1 MYSEYLFNNDTQE
14 ISNRVCELASS
25 NEPALR
31 AHCQE
36 VSRQTD
42 TSSLALQE
50 DCIAKLNAAKAI
62 LQEISVLAEELS
74 KALTRDGDVFGVQ
87 NGQAVFP
94 AVCRAVVQ
102 TEERRLSLVSC
113 ISQLTQ
119 VRRKVASSVAEANRA
134 LHVLSLAK
142 CAAGEDVKEDYAQM
156 IQCTNLSYERLKAL
170 DFAVC
175 EMQTFCM
182 TLVESHLSVFMQRMR
197 AAGDFNHGGKELDC
211 GEIRLLCRE
220 LKILINRAP
229 NITF

>member
-1 MYSEYLFNNDTQE
+1 MHSEYLFNNDTQE
-14 ISNRVCELASS
+14 ISNRVCEMASS

-42 TSSLALQE
+42 TSSLALRE
-50 DCIAKLNAAKAI
+50 ECIAKSNAARAI
-62 LQEISVLAEELS
+62 LQEISALAEELS
-74 KALTRDGDVFGVQ
+74 KALARDGGVFGVQ

-102 TEERRLSLVSC
+102 IEERRLSLVSC

-142 CAAGEDVKEDYAQM
+142 RAAMEDAKEDYAQM
-156 IQCTNLSYERLKAL
+156 IRYTELSYERLKAL

-175 EMQTFCM
+175 EMQTFYM

-197 AAGDFNHGGKELDC
+197 AAGDFNYGGKELDC

-220 LKILINRAP
+220 LIILVNRAP